1 MRYYMPLKSL
11 AVFLFLSFCVQ
22 AVTAQNEEKLD
33 TIYNPK
39 VVIRPFRRNMRLPVS
54 RLPGLPIMRIMY

>member
-39 VVIRPFRRNMRLPVS
+39 VVYSAIPQKY
-54 RLPGLPIMRIMY
+54 GIMY